1 MTTPAFDWFSAVHTA
16 RRYPSD
22 IGGAEGDLRDPYE
35 RDRAR
40 IIHSGAFR
48 RLQGKSQ
55 IFAAGWSG
63 YLRTRVTHAME
74 VAQIA
79 RAIAS
84 NHGLPGSLA
93 EAAALAHDLGHPP
106 FGHNG
111 EDALNSCMR
120 DYGGFEGNAQ
130 TYRVLTRLEP
140 LTTRHPGVNVTR
152 ATLQGILK
160 YPGGKD
166 GHPALYTD
174 DAQDDGGWL
183 YAQDRGDASPLRPA
197 SAMPVSP
204 LVPVN
209 EVAPPRSIICQVMD
223 WADDVAYSLH
233 DLEDGLSARLLS
245 HRALISGE
253 VIQRVTHRV
262 HRSAAHL
269 PGAGEL
275 DEASVREI
283 LEGLHRRLD
292 DGYSLTPGTARVR
305 EVMGGYV
312 RRFVTATSVTVSA
325 GAALH
330 PDDSAFAFTL
340 LAPLDAQLEC
350 AVLKAITQELI
361 LRDQRTGVYARQ
373 AVRIIGD
380 LFGVLMDAASHDL
393 DDVRA
398 AVLPYETRLALDGA
412 VTEAARARLICNFVS
427 GMTDSQASQYHER
440 LFSARQS
447 SPFAPL

>member
-1 MTTPAFDWFSAVHTA
+1 MTATAFDWFSPVYTA
-16 RRYPSD
+16 RRYPSEAT
-22 IGGAEGDLRDPYE
+22 GAEGDLRDPYE

-111 EDALNSCMR
+111 EDALNTCMTP
-120 DYGGFEGNAQ
+120 YGGFEGNAQ
-130 TYRVLTRLEP
+130 TYRILTRLEP

-166 GHPALYTD
+166 GHPALYPD
-174 DAQDDGGWL
+174 DAHDDGGWL
-183 YAQDRGDASPLRPA
+183 YGHPDQAASVLPVNPA
-197 SAMPVSP
+197 LPVSG
-204 LVPVN
+204 VIRG
-209 EVAPPRSIICQVMD
+209 RSIICQVMD
-223 WADDVAYSLH
+223 WADDIAYSLH

-245 HRALISGE
+245 HRALTSGE
-253 VIQRVTHRV
+253 VVARVTARV

-269 PGAGEL
+269 PGGATLSEATVQEL
-275 DEASVREI
+275 LQDLSA
-283 LEGLHRRLD
+283 RLD

-312 RRFVTATSVTVSA
+312 RRFVTATSIETA
-325 GAALH
+325 H
-330 PDDSAFAFTL
+330 RNPNHDPMPDSAFGFTL
-340 LAPLDAQLEC
+340 LAPGTVQLEC

-373 AVRIIGD
+373 AVRIISD
-380 LFGVLMDAASHDL
+380 LFGVLMDAAVHDL

-398 AVLPYETRLALDGA
+398 AVLPFETREALRESAG
-412 VTEAARARLICNFVS
+412 EAARARLICDFVS
-427 GMTDSQASQYHER
+427 GMTDAQASQYHER

>member
-1 MTTPAFDWFSAVHTA
+1 MVPPAFDWFSPAQTA
-16 RRYPSD
+16 RRYPSEAT
-22 IGGAEGDLRDPYE
+22 GAEGDLRDPYE

-111 EDALNSCMR
+111 EDALNVCMQG
-120 DYGGFEGNAQ
+120 YGGFEGNAQ
-130 TYRVLTRLEP
+130 TYRILTRLEP

-160 YPGGKD
+160 YPGGKA
-166 GHPALYTD
+166 GHPALYAD
-174 DAQDDGGWL
+174 DAHDDGGWL
-183 YAQDRGDASPLRPA
+183 YGEPDTVAAPA
-197 SAMPVSP
+197 PSVT
-204 LVPVN
+204 
-209 EVAPPRSIICQVMD
+209 PPRSIICQVMD

-233 DLEDGLSARLLS
+233 DLEDGLSARLLN
-245 HRALISGE
+245 HRALLSGE
-253 VIQRVTHRV
+253 VIARVTARV
-262 HRSAAHL
+262 RLSAAHL
-269 PGAGEL
+269 PGGAGM
-275 DEASVREI
+275 DEATVRE
-283 LEGLHRRLD
+283 LLHDLAARLD

-312 RRFVTATSVTVSA
+312 RRFVTATGIERSPAHGSE
-325 GAALH
+325 
-330 PDDSAFAFTL
+330 SAFAFTL
-340 LAPLDAQLEC
+340 LVPAAMQLEC

-373 AVRIIGD
+373 AVRIISD
-380 LFGVLMDAASHDL
+380 LFHALMEAATSDL
-393 DDVRA
+393 DGIQA
-398 AVLPYETRLALDGA
+398 AILPYETRTALRETA
-412 VTEAARARLICNFVS
+412 SEAARARLVCDFVS
-427 GMTDSQASQYHER
+427 GMTDAQASQYHER

>member
-1 MTTPAFDWFSAVHTA
+1 MTVPAFDWFSPVHTA
-16 RRYPSD
+16 RRYASEAT
-22 IGGAEGDLRDPYE
+22 GAEGDLRDPYE

-111 EDALNSCMR
+111 EDALNACMAPYA
-120 DYGGFEGNAQ
+120 DELGGGFEGNAQ
-130 TYRVLTRLEP
+130 TYRILTRLEP

-166 GHPALYTD
+166 GHPALYRD

-183 YAQDRGDASPLRPA
+183 YGHPEPA
-197 SAMPVSP
+197 AAPIPVGEP
-204 LVPVN
+204 P
-209 EVAPPRSIICQVMD
+209 APRSIICQVMD

-233 DLEDGLSARLLS
+233 DLEDGLSARLLN
-245 HRALISGE
+245 HRALLSGE
-253 VIQRVTHRV
+253 VISRVTTRV
-262 HRSAAHL
+262 RRSAAHL
-269 PGAGEL
+269 PGGADLSEGDVQEL
-275 DEASVREI
+275 LR
-283 LEGLHRRLD
+283 GLTSRLD
-292 DGYSLTPGTARVR
+292 DGHSLNPGTARVR

-312 RRFVTATSVTVSA
+312 RRLVTATSVEASA
-325 GAALH
+325 HHDQG
-330 PDDSAFAFTL
+330 SAFAFTL
-340 LAPLDAQLEC
+340 LAPAAVQLEC

-373 AVRIIGD
+373 AVRIISD
-380 LFGVLMDAASHDL
+380 LFQVFMDAATHDL

-398 AVLPYETRLALDGA
+398 AILP
-412 VTEAARARLICNFVS
+412 
-427 GMTDSQASQYHER
+427 
-440 LFSARQS
+440 
-447 SPFAPL
+447 

>member
-1 MTTPAFDWFSAVHTA
+1 MTPPAFDWFSPAQTA
-16 RRYPSD
+16 RRYPSEAT
-22 IGGAEGDLRDPYE
+22 GAEGDLRDPYE

-111 EDALNSCMR
+111 EDALNACMAP
-120 DYGGFEGNAQ
+120 YGGFEGNAQ
-130 TYRVLTRLEP
+130 TYRILTRLEP

-160 YPGGKD
+160 YPGGKA
-166 GHPALYTD
+166 GHPALYAD
-174 DAQDDGGWL
+174 DAHDDGGWL
-183 YAQDRGDASPLRPA
+183 YGEAGAVTPQ
-197 SAMPVSP
+197 PVQ
-204 LVPVN
+204 
-209 EVAPPRSIICQVMD
+209 PRSIICQVMD

-233 DLEDGLSARLLS
+233 DLEDGLSARLLN
-245 HRALISGE
+245 HRALLSGE
-253 VIQRVTHRV
+253 VIARVTARV
-262 HRSAAHL
+262 RLSAAHL
-269 PGAGEL
+269 PGGAAM
-275 DEASVREI
+275 DEATVRE
-283 LEGLHRRLD
+283 LLQGLAARLD

-312 RRFVTATSVTVSA
+312 RRFVTATGIERSPAHGSE
-325 GAALH
+325 
-330 PDDSAFAFTL
+330 SAFAFTL
-340 LAPLDAQLEC
+340 LVPAAVQLEC

-373 AVRIIGD
+373 AVRIISD
-380 LFGVLMDAASHDL
+380 LFHALMEAAMSDL
-393 DDVRA
+393 DDIQA
-398 AVLPYETRLALDGA
+398 AILPYETRAALREASG
-412 VTEAARARLICNFVS
+412 EAARARLVCDFVS
-427 GMTDSQASQYHER
+427 GMTDAQASQYHER

>member
-1 MTTPAFDWFSAVHTA
+1 MTGAVPFDWFSPLHTA
-16 RRYPSD
+16 RRYPSESS
-22 IGGAEGDLRDPYE
+22 GAEGDLRDPYE

-111 EDALNSCMR
+111 EEALNTCMAP
-120 DYGGFEGNAQ
+120 YAAELGVGFEGNAQ
-130 TYRVLTRLEP
+130 TYRILTRLEP

-166 GHPALYTD
+166 GHPALYAD
-174 DAQDDGGWL
+174 DAHDDAGWL
-183 YAQDRGDASPLRPA
+183 YGQPGTPDRTR
-197 SAMPVSP
+197 
-204 LVPVN
+204 VN
-209 EVAPPRSIICQVMD
+209 DTPPPRSIICQVMD
-223 WADDVAYSLH
+223 WADDIAYSLH
-233 DLEDGLSARLLS
+233 DLEDGLSARLLN
-245 HRALISGE
+245 HRSLVTPE
-253 VIQRVTHRV
+253 VVWRVTQRVR
-262 HRSAAHL
+262 RSAAHL
-269 PGAGEL
+269 PGASSL
-275 DEASVREI
+275 AEATVQAV
-283 LEGLHRRLD
+283 LGDLTRRLD

-312 RRFVTATSVTVSA
+312 RHFVTATRIEPA
-325 GAALH
+325 PHHDPG
-330 PDDSAFAFTL
+330 SAFAFTL
-340 LAPLDAQLEC
+340 LAPSALQLEC
-350 AVLKAITQELI
+350 AVLKGITQELI

-373 AVRIIGD
+373 AVRIVTD

-393 DDVRA
+393 DDIRA
-398 AVLPYETRLALDGA
+398 AILPDDTRRQLHLAA
-412 VTEAARARLICNFVS
+412 REAERARLVCDFVS

>member
-1 MTTPAFDWFSAVHTA
+1 MTAPVLAFDWFAPVHVA
-16 RRYPSD
+16 RRYPSEL
-22 IGGAEGDLRDPYE
+22 GGAEGDLRDPFE

-111 EDALNSCMR
+111 EDALNACMSP
-120 DYGGFEGNAQ
+120 YGGFEGNAQ
-130 TYRVLTRLEP
+130 TYRILTRLEP

-166 GHPALYTD
+166 GHPALYVD

-183 YAQDRGDASPLRPA
+183 YDQGMPTGQPLA
-197 SAMPVSP
+197 PVGGS
-204 LVPVN
+204 V
-209 EVAPPRSIICQVMD
+209 PPRSIICQVMD
-223 WADDVAYSLH
+223 WADDIAYSLH
-233 DLEDGLSARLLS
+233 DLEDGLSARLLN
-245 HRALISGE
+245 HRSLVSGE
-253 VIQRVTHRV
+253 VIERVTTRV
-262 HRSAAHL
+262 RHSAAHL
-269 PGAGEL
+269 PGAADL
-275 DEASVREI
+275 DTAAVREI
-283 LEGLHRRLD
+283 LQGLYARLD

-312 RRFVTATSVTVSA
+312 RRFVTATRIQP
-325 GAALH
+325 AAAH
-330 PDDSAFAFTL
+330 SQDSAFAFTL
-340 LAPLDAQLEC
+340 LAPTAAQLEC

-373 AVRIIGD
+373 AVRIISD
-380 LFGVLMDAASHDL
+380 LFGVLLDAASHDL
-393 DDVRA
+393 DDVQAAILPSETRA
-398 AVLPYETRLALDGA
+398 ALRDTS
-412 VTEAARARLICNFVS
+412 TEAARARLICDFVS
-427 GMTDSQASQYHER
+427 GMTDAQASQYHER

>member
-1 MTTPAFDWFSAVHTA
+1 MTDAPAAFDWFAPVHTA

-22 IGGAEGDLRDPYE
+22 SGGAEGDLRDPYE

-111 EDALNSCMR
+111 EDALNTCMTP
-120 DYGGFEGNAQ
+120 YGGFEGNAQ
-130 TYRVLTRLEP
+130 TYRILTRLEP

-166 GHPALYTD
+166 GHPALYPD
-174 DAQDDGGWL
+174 DAHDDGGWL
-183 YAQDRGDASPLRPA
+183 YGLDPQAAAPLA
-197 SAMPVSP
+197 PVT
-204 LVPVN
+204 
-209 EVAPPRSIICQVMD
+209 EVVPPRSIICQVMD
-223 WADDVAYSLH
+223 WADDIAYSLH
-233 DLEDGLSARLLS
+233 DLEDGLSARLLG

-253 VIQRVTHRV
+253 VLERVTVRV
-262 HRSAAHL
+262 RRSAAHL
-269 PGAGEL
+269 PGGAEL
-275 DEASVREI
+275 DEHTVKEI
-283 LEGLHRRLD
+283 LQELYTRLD
-292 DGYSLTPGTARVR
+292 DGYSLNPGTARVR

-312 RRFVTATSVTVSA
+312 RRFVTATRIETASHH
-325 GAALH
+325 G
-330 PDDSAFAFTL
+330 PDSAFAFTL
-340 LAPLDAQLEC
+340 LAPIATQLEC

-373 AVRIIGD
+373 AVKIIGD
-380 LFGVLMDAASHDL
+380 LFGVLQDAATHDL

-398 AVLPYETRLALDGA
+398 AVLPYETRIALRAAG
-412 VTEAARARLICNFVS
+412 TESARARLICDFVS
-427 GMTDSQASQYHER
+427 GLTDAQASQYHER